1 MRNIGSNS
9 SRLRTVAEILYPF
22 AVPSMRWYL
31 SYRIDEPA
39 NAINQCNNFWS
50 LQTSTAE
57 NYVYCGAPHPLSSLP
72 PPILSRAS
80 SMTTEF
86 PRMTCS
92 NIRFYLSK
100 TYEIELTTIPNLTFS
115 PPSFSSTAS
124 SSTMFKKTYTR
135 ISTPL

>member
-22 AVPSMRWYL
+22 PVPSMRWYL

-39 NAINQCNNFWS
+39 NAINPCYNFWS
-50 LQTSTAE
+50 LQPLTA
-57 NYVYCGAPHPLSSLP
+57 NHSVYCGAPHPLSSLP

-92 NIRFYLSK
+92 KISFYLSNAYDIK
-100 TYEIELTTIPNLTFS
+100 LTTIPNLTFS

-124 SSTMFKKTYTR
+124 SNTMFRKTC
-135 ISTPL
+135 TPSA